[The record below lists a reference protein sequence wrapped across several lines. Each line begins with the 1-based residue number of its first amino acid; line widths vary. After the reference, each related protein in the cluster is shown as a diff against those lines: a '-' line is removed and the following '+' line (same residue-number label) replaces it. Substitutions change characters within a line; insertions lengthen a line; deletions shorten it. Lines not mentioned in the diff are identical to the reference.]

1 MNAKKKKIYGGIIAA
16 GLLALLVDRMFQ
28 PDPKTVTAAPV
39 RSASRGPTPNPQA
52 PENGGQEAIHAAV
65 AAADFPRNLPEPDA
79 ADDLRDAFTMTA
91 ATRAAM
97 MGWPPSA
104 GTGDD
109 SETTFSR
116 LHGSTIK
123 KFKQNH
129 TLSAV
134 ISGGPVEI
142 ARVDG
147 RRLKIGDLVDG
158 CKLEVITGQSA
169 LFACPEGVAVLT
181 VFGTETG
188 QGN

>member
-1 MNAKKKKIYGGIIAA
+1 MNAKKKKIYGGIVAV
-16 GLLALLVDRMFQ
+16 GLLALLLDRMFQ
-28 PDPKTVTAAPV
+28 PEPETVAAAAVGTAP
-39 RSASRGPTPNPQA
+39 RGPAPNPQA
-52 PENGGQEAIHAAV
+52 PEDGGPEAVSAAV
-65 AAADFPRNLPEPDA
+65 AAAGFPRNLPEPDA
-79 ADDLRDAFTMTA
+79 TDDLRDALTMTA

-97 MGWPPSA
+97 MGWPPLA
-104 GTGDD
+104 GSGDN

-116 LHGSTIK
+116 LRGSTIEE
-123 KFKQNH
+123 FKQNH

-142 ARVDG
+142 AMVDG

-158 CKLEVITGQSA
+158 CELEVITGQAA

-188 QGN
+188 EGD